1 MKKFLE
7 EMALVAKFFIEGK
20 SMSLKVVAVVVWS
33 FPAVLFYELLQGP
46 PAWWHMP
53 TVAVCYVVI
62 GAITQYMSELSGRPI
77 AVIAFFFMA
86 APILVHRI

>member
-1 MKKFLE
+1 MRKFVE
-7 EMALVAKFFIEGK
+7 EMALVAKFFIERK
-20 SMSLKVVAVVVWS
+20 NFTIKVVAVVAWS

-53 TVAVCYVVI
+53 AVAVCYVVI
-62 GAITQYMSELSGRPI
+62 SAITQYMSDLSGRTI
-77 AVIAFFFMA
+77 AVLAFFFMV